1 LKRPQ
6 TALLI
11 NSLLLDVRNHAM
23 KSWTKAC
30 WATLIAASFVAGAH
44 ADDAAIVHITDRP
57 APVPDP
63 GPGAPAT
70 PSANGAVVGTTTGA
84 PCDGGACNGGGSMG
98 GSCLDPTR
106 GFRPYASAP
115 VYREAVVYY
124 RYWPDKWYGDPSFNL
139 RPMFPQVYMPTDT
152 TQQGFYYAR
161 VPQWMPNPNMYPPA
175 PRPEDWHRHVVY
187 AGGGGACGNVG
198 AGVDVGTPVPASS
211 GPTPA
216 QPGTNGV
223 PSPPPPTTAPA
234 PNPSAMMQNGQIQ
247 PAAATGERHY
257 LLDDISNFFSPK
269 HPAQMAPAQMQMPE
283 QSANV
288 PPAPAPAQ

>member
-1 LKRPQ
+1 LEIDATA

-11 NSLLLDVRNHAM
+11 NPLLLDVRNHAM
-23 KSWTKAC
+23 KSWTNAC
-30 WATLIAASFVAGAH
+30 WASLIAVSLVAVAH

-57 APVPDP
+57 TPVPDP
-63 GPGAPAT
+63 GPGAPAKGGT
-70 PSANGAVVGTTTGA
+70 VATTTAA
-84 PCDGGACNGGGSMG
+84 PCDGGACNGAGVGVGCS
-98 GSCLDPTR
+98 LFNPAQ

-175 PRPEDWHRHVVY
+175 PRREDWHRHVVY
-187 AGGGGACGNVG
+187 AGGDGACGNVG
-198 AGVDVGTPVPASS
+198 VGMEVGSPVPAS

-216 QPGTNGV
+216 QPSNNGV
-223 PSPPPPTTAPA
+223 PSTPPPPVAAPA
-234 PNPSAMMQNGQIQ
+234 PQPSAMIQNGAIQ
-247 PAAATGERHY
+247 PAAGSGERHY
-257 LLDDISNFFSPK
+257 LLDGITNFFSPK
-269 HPAQMAPAQMQMPE
+269 HPAQVAPAQMSE
-283 QSANV
+283 QPAEV
-288 PPAPAPAQ
+288 PPAPAPASQQ